1 MAHNTNLPYSPRV
14 LRIGTAAALTRPADT
29 TAYAAGD
36 AVGTASTSNLTL
48 SNATRNN
55 AGGGRILAVRL
66 FKSGTTVT
74 NATFTVLFFNTAPTA
89 VADNAA
95 FNLLYAEQAYYI
107 GEVALSTMTA
117 RGTGGGYAFS
127 SISAPIWFQAASGS
141 KSLIAVITAAAAYTP
156 ASAETFQLSVT
167 VEQTT
172 F

>member
-14 LRIGTAAALTRPADT
+14 QRIGTAAALTRPADT

-48 SNATRNN
+48 SNAT
-55 AGGGRILAVRL
+55 
-66 FKSGTTVT
+66 
-74 NATFTVLFFNTAPTA
+74 
-89 VADNAA
+89 ADNAA

-127 SISAPIWFQAASGS
+127 SISAPILFQAASG
-141 KSLIAVITAAAAYTP
+141 
-156 ASAETFQLSVT
+156 
-167 VEQTT
+167 
-172 F
+172 